1 MHVSNY
7 SIIVATRPEPT
18 VRPPSRLRVNLFSLS
33 SGLFTM
39 ILSYFFDYFLALF
52 FISHFFRTKN
62 VPLYLALSNTVC
74 YTSLMGKLKPGGL
87 PSFSEGLTLQTK
99 ERRAIPMITY
109 SELIQ
114 FAMFVVALVSLC
126 YKVFKDKRN

>member
-1 MHVSNY
+1 M
-7 SIIVATRPEPT
+7 IVATLPEPT
-18 VRPPSRLRVNLFSLS
+18 VRPPSRLRVNIFSIFFS
-33 SGLFTM
+33 FFIT
-39 ILSYFFDYFLALF
+39 ILSYFFGYFLLLF
-52 FISHFFRTKN
+52 FIFDFFRTKN
-62 VPLYLALSNTVC
+62 VPLYLAHSYAVC

-99 ERRAIPMITY
+99 ERRAITMITY

-114 FAMFVVALVSLC
+114 FSMFVVALVSLC